1 MYANRSSLP
10 FGINP
15 AGLGF
20 AVLVNGAIVGAM
32 IFLIAPNVLPKALIP
47 PLIVETILPPD
58 PPPPVEQPKPKTD
71 QPLKEQQI
79 VVPAT
84 QPKVFN
90 DNPIL
95 DTTTETVITP
105 VTPDLGDPKGTAIE
119 KPEPPKPIPPLIG
132 AQPDP
137 RYANQFQPEYP
148 GQEIRMN
155 RDGTVSVR
163 VLIGTDGRVKAVEQI
178 RATSTAFFEATRRH
192 ALSKWRFKPATRGG
206 EPQESWK
213 TMNVRFELS
222 EQ

>member
-20 AVLVNGAIVGAM
+20 AMVVNGAIIGAM
-32 IFLIAPNVLPKALIP
+32 VFLIAPNIIGMKPPTVLIGEQIP
-47 PLIVETILPPD
+47 IDE
-58 PPPPVEQPKPKTD
+58 PPPPEKPQPKPESHERVRETLIY
-71 QPLKEQQI
+71 QPPVEHP
-79 VVPAT
+79 VVSE
-84 QPKVFN
+84 
-90 DNPIL
+90 NPVT
-95 DTTTETVITP
+95 TTTERP
-105 VTPDLGDPKGTAIE
+105 AEPALPALGEPKGTADVI
-119 KPEPPKPIPPLIG
+119 PDPPKPIPPLIA

-137 RYANQFQPEYP
+137 RYASQFQPEYP

-178 RATSTAFFEATRRH
+178 RATSTAFYEATRRH
-192 ALSKWRFKPATRGG
+192 ALAKWRFKPATRGG

-213 TMNVRFELS
+213 TMNVRFEMTG
-222 EQ
+222 Q